1 MKLYLGGFFSFY
13 IPQRPQWIEIELD
26 SPRLLREVLVE
37 QGIPP
42 GEVSLTVV
50 NRELVELNEVL
61 VSNEDEVR
69 LYPPIG
75 GG

>member
-1 MKLYLGGFFSFY
+1 VKLYLGGFFSFY
-13 IPQRPQWIEIELD
+13 FPQRPLWIEIELAG
-26 SPRLLREVLVE
+26 PQPLREVLE
-37 QGIPP
+37 QQGIPSA
-42 GEVSLTVV
+42 EISLTVV
-50 NRELVELNEVL
+50 NRELVELDEAV

>member
-61 VSNEDEVR
+61 VTNDDEVR